1 MKSRLE
7 KVYSKLP
14 KVELTTQKIEL
25 GIVDDLGKALTK
37 GQTTRKTINDEIA
50 KAKVMEKE
58 LDEIKKSAVKV
69 QTNALKLVGV
79 ADKFFD
85 SGAKLLEKSEKAAK
99 DLGVN
104 PFDITGYKE
113 LDSIMGDIEGDAGIL
128 EERANDIVQSL

>member
-37 GQTTRKTINDEIA
+37 GQITRKTINDEIA

-85 SGAKLLEKSEKAAK
+85 NGAKLLEKSNKAAK